1 MAGKISIVALMMVCV
16 VGVQSHTYYLGSC
29 PRVEPVN
36 DFDMSKVQ
44 FQTFYDNKNI
54 QKNND
59 FRCLNYC

>member
-1 MAGKISIVALMMVCV
+1 MAGKIPIVALMMVCV

-54 QKNND
+54 QEE
-59 FRCLNYC
+59 